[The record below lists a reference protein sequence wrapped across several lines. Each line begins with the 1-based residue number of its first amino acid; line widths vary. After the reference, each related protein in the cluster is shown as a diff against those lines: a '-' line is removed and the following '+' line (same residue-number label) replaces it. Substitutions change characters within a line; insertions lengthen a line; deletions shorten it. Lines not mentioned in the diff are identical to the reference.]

1 MIEIKGT
8 DTCASITGEGS
19 LADLMAVYAGI
30 TQAVAQQVY
39 RDTGSKWKTANLMAY
54 AWPLVRDE
62 VFKEEG
68 DDA

>member
-8 DTCASITGEGS
+8 DKVASITGEGS

-30 TQAVAQQVY
+30 TEAVAQQVY
-39 RDTGSKWKTANLMAY
+39 RDTGSKWKTADLMTY

>member
-19 LADLMAVYAGI
+19 LADLMAVYTGI

-39 RDTGSKWKTANLMAY
+39 RDTGSKWKTDNLMSY
-54 AWPLVRDE
+54 AWRLACDE
-62 VFKEEG
+62 TFGEG
-68 DDA
+68 GGDT

>member
-19 LADLMAVYAGI
+19 LADLMAVYTGI

-39 RDTGSKWKTANLMAY
+39 RDTGSKWKTDNLMRY
-54 AWPLVRDE
+54 AWRLVCDD
-62 VFKEEG
+62 VFREEG
-68 DDA
+68 DDT

>member
-8 DTCASITGEGS
+8 DKVASITGEGS
-19 LADLMAVYAGI
+19 LADLMAVYTGI

-39 RDTGSKWKTANLMAY
+39 RDTGSKWKTANLMNY